1 MPIYSPTGF
10 LDVTNATLRTSNLE
24 AENFK
29 LNGGN
34 IYVST
39 DFTVAP
45 TLQLITNGGSV
56 TSNTVEFTN
65 PTTGLVVDSNIVV
78 TGNVTAGYLYG
89 DASNVTAVPA
99 AQITG
104 TLAVANGGT
113 GTTTST
119 GTGSVVLSDA
129 PTFTGDVTFDTNTL
143 FVDSANDRVGVG
155 TVSPIGLL
163 SIVRDTI
170 VAGVNTYQRG
180 MFYKDGK
187 LQITPPDLYNGY
199 PLDGDFLTTSRY
211 ETDGST
217 DYTAAAL
224 GVAYDTV
231 SGSKSALYFK
241 TASSAS
247 SLTEKVRITGDG
259 NVGIGTTNPT
269 RNLHVF
275 HPTYGI
281 HRSIY
286 WSEKPGNP
294 ATENPLQMGYLGSS
308 DPSYASGAIGLFKN
322 TNEGSSED
330 ETVRIQANGNS
341 WFDGGNVGIGTSSP
355 GAPLSILTTSGN
367 HLRLH
372 YNDVYY
378 NTLERDTSG
387 NFNIRASDGVGGINT
402 QMTILPN
409 GNTTIN
415 GTISYSTKQATH
427 QKNQSLNYTTANAG
441 QYIKSVMISAD
452 GIAHVHVTGLWKVD
466 AFAGTSGTSTT
477 AIYFNLRKNST
488 EITASAVGH
497 RMAKLGNTNDT
508 DQWRP
513 LVLSWSGAVLS
524 GDQIHVYTSGVENS
538 FSVNELDLN
547 VLVV

>member
-143 FVDSANDRVGVG
+143 FVDSVNDRVGVG
-155 TVSPIGLL
+155 T
-163 SIVRDTI
+163 
-170 VAGVNTYQRG
+170 
-180 MFYKDGK
+180 
-187 LQITPPDLYNGY
+187 
-199 PLDGDFLTTSRY
+199 TT
-211 ETDGST
+211 
-217 DYTAAAL
+217 
-224 GVAYDTV
+224 
-231 SGSKSALYFK
+231 
-241 TASSAS
+241 
-247 SLTEKVRITGDG
+247 
-259 NVGIGTTNPT
+259 PT

-294 ATENPLQMGYLGSS
+294 ATENPIQMGYLGSS
-308 DPSYASGAIGLFKN
+308 DPAHASGAIGLFKN
-322 TNEGSSED
+322 SYEGSSED
-330 ETVRIQANGNS
+330 ETVRIQANGIS
-341 WFDGGNVGIGTSSP
+341 WFKGGNVGIGNGNPLTKLDIFDTGGCTMRLTTDSATPQGTIDIIRGDNSRSP
-355 GAPLSILTTSGN
+355 NDYTFGASNYYDWRIGSDDTNSYSFAIRRKGGGLDTKCLLIDGTSGN
-367 HLRLH
+367 
-372 YNDVYY
+372 
-378 NTLERDTSG
+378 
-387 NFNIRASDGVGGINT
+387 I
-402 QMTILPN
+402 
-409 GNTTIN
+409 TIN
-415 GTISYSTKQATH
+415 GTITYNTKQATH
-427 QKNQSLNYTTANAG
+427 QKNQSLAYTTANLG
-441 QYIKSVMISAD
+441 QNIKSVTISAD
-452 GIAHVHVTGLWKVD
+452 GIAHVHVTGLWKLD
-466 AFAGTSGTSTT
+466 TFDGTNGTGTD

-488 EITASAVGH
+488 EITASSVGY
-497 RMAKLGNTNDT
+497 RMAKLGNANDT

-513 LVLSWSGAVLS
+513 IVLSWSGVVSS